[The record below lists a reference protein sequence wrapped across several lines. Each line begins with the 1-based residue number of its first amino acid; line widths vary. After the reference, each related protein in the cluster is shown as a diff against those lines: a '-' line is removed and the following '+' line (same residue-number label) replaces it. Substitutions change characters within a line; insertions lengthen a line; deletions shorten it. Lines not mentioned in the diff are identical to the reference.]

1 MENGTMTNG
10 WNGYGGIGF
19 LALILLF
26 YFFNKSNEVPNGYCQ
41 DMSNQCASAVTTQ
54 TQLESAIRTETELGA
69 QNVLILNQ
77 NEMTR
82 NKLDN
87 FRAEFKQDQIDQLRF
102 AQSKAET
109 ENALLRQQ
117 LVSQNQFNE
126 LSRQIASVD
135 CNCLKRPPVYPYVCT
150 PCPANPCSVV

>member
-1 MENGTMTNG
+1 MNDTMTNG
-10 WNGYGGIGF
+10 LNGYGGIGF

-26 YFFNKSNEVPNGYCQ
+26 YFFNRNNEVPNGYCQ
-41 DMSNQCASAVTTQ
+41 DMSTQCASAVATQ

-77 NEMTR
+77 NEATR

-102 AQSKAET
+102 AQAKSDT
-109 ENALLRQQ
+109 ENAILRQQ
-117 LVSQNQFNE
+117 LFNQNQFNE

-135 CNCLKRPPVYPYVCT
+135 CNCLKKPPFWPVGCT
-150 PCPANPCSVV
+150 PCPATSCSVA